1 MNETRSGFYR
11 RIIADGL
18 WTRNVVLA
26 QLLAL
31 CPLMAVTGSAT
42 NGLGMGVATT
52 FVLVASGVSVSMWRG
67 FITPE
72 IRIPVFVLIIASQ
85 VTLVGMAMNA
95 WLHELYKVLG
105 LFIPLIVTNCAILGR
120 AEAFASRQRVL
131 PAAIDGLFMGIGFT
145 AVLVTIGAIREVLGA
160 GTLFASASL
169 LLGEHF
175 SFLETVVFREYK
187 GFLLLILPPGGFIVL
202 GFLVALKNIVDER
215 RRHGA
220 GKRAAGRP
228 AGTSTGTGSITGN
241 GLAPIAPERG
251 GGDG

>member
-1 MNETRSGFYR
+1 MSTKGGVVYR
-11 RIIADGL
+11 TIISDGL

-31 CPLMAVTGSAT
+31 CPLMAVTSSAT
-42 NGLGMGVATT
+42 NGLGMGMATT
-52 FVLVASGVSVSMWRG
+52 FVMVASGFSISLWRR

-85 VTLVGMAMNA
+85 VTLVEMGMNA

-120 AEAFASRQRVL
+120 AEAFASRNDVI
-131 PAAIDGLFMGIGFT
+131 PSMVDGLFMGIGFT
-145 AVLVTIGAIREVLGA
+145 AVLVVIGAIREVLGS
-160 GTLFASASL
+160 GTLFSNASL

-175 SFLETVVFREYK
+175 SFLETVIIPDYN

-202 GFLVALKNIVDER
+202 GFLIAFKNVIDAARE
-215 RRHGA
+215 
-220 GKRAAGRP
+220 KRARLKSAH
-228 AGTSTGTGSITGN
+228 
-241 GLAPIAPERG
+241 PEMIPPVERAA
-251 GGDG
+251 